1 MVSDLAT
8 RLVHCLAD
16 RGVLRGIGDDQ
27 YRVVIDQ
34 LENGNFTSPGRPRL
48 ESTPHGQSTG
58 DVFLT
63 VGQGTNNPAFMTAH
77 DGGND
82 DDGGPAG
89 VHAPAAPPA
98 STSGGNNN
106 GGTGGGAA
114 GGGATASNIG
124 GGGGT
129 ASGNGGG
136 VGAASG
142 KGGGG
147 GAASGGG
154 DGVNI
159 DIPLNDDNDGGAGTT
174 VLKETKD
181 SGLGDDVTAKSAFEK
196 LKGAFTPL
204 RKKAKEE
211 LIELRASKFI
221 FSSLTLSLVL
231 LSFFGDGFTFMTNY
245 SQSV

>member
-27 YRVVIDQ
+27 FRVVIDQ
-34 LENGNFTSPGRPRL
+34 LDNGNFTSPGRPRL
-48 ESTPHGQSTG
+48 ASTPHGQSTG

-98 STSGGNNN
+98 STSGGNDG
-106 GGTGGGAA
+106 GGTS
-114 GGGATASNIG
+114 GGATASDN

-129 ASGNGGG
+129 ASGR
-136 VGAASG
+136 
-142 KGGGG
+142 
-147 GAASGGG
+147 G
-154 DGVNI
+154 DDVNVN
-159 DIPLNDDNDGGAGTT
+159 IPLNDDDDGGAGNT

-211 LIELRASKFI
+211 LVELRASELSFSQPN
-221 FSSLTLSLVL
+221 FLFSLHSSL
-231 LSFFGDGFTFMTNY
+231 GDGFTFITIF
-245 SQSV
+245 SQSVCKILDETEDEYAYLDRWPFDEDL